1 MKQPIIYHN
10 PRCSKSRATLA
21 LLTERGYEPQII
33 EYLIDPPDTQT
44 LKSLCARLGVAAKAL
59 VRSKEAKYS
68 ELQLA
73 SSDEQTLLQA
83 IAEHPILLERPI
95 VCMGERAAIGRPPE
109 NVLDILPASN

>member
-21 LLTERGYEPQII
+21 LLTERGFDPTII
-33 EYLIDPPDTQT
+33 EYLINPPDAQT

-59 VRSKEAKYS
+59 VRSKEARYA
-68 ELQLA
+68 ELRLDD
-73 SSDEQTLLQA
+73 SDEQTLLQA
-83 IAEHPILLERPI
+83 IAENPILLERPI

-109 NVLDILPASN
+109 NILDILPASH